1 MRTNRVGWHTQK
13 QTVSRARIGYQKANE
28 EAAEIVLANIAIYGG
43 EQAGLVQW
51 ARLVIEKATPRID
64 GPLFAQRKAA

>member
-13 QTVSRARIGYQKANE
+13 PTVSRARIGYQQANE
-28 EAAEIVLANIAIYGG
+28 QASHIVLQDVAKYGG

-51 ARLVIEKATPRID
+51 ARMIQANSIRQIK
-64 GPLFAQRKAA
+64 GPLFKAA